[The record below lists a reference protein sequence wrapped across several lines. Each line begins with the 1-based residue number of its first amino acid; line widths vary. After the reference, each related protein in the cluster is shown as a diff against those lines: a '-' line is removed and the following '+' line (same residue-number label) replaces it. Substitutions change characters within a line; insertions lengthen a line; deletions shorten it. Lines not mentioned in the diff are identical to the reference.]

1 MTPTPF
7 LTRLRLTLA
16 SGLGIAGTLIM
27 LGTVVPPFSMMLF
40 PASIGGTELAPL
52 FLLLGM
58 LVMGLAWRRA
68 PLQRRWRQTGLWL
81 GGVVLLLSLRI
92 VVQIPFAV
100 AHAEA
105 AMDTAFGQAYTL
117 TRNRPAAVR
126 TVPISASEVLCGLR
140 LPNVV
145 VDTNVALSMVAGE
158 MRHADIF
165 HPLGAGP
172 HPIVIAIHGG
182 AWSSGTQ
189 REGATCHRT
198 LAASGFLVIAIDYR
212 LAPQTR
218 FPAQLDDVRAAISW
232 ARLHAVDYAADPSRM
247 ALLGRSAGAQL
258 ALLAAYAP
266 DAGIRAVVGF
276 YSPVD
281 LNEGYRH
288 PSVPDPLDT
297 RTVFA
302 DYLGG
307 TADEVP
313 DLYRAASPL
322 TYATTPQPPTLL
334 INGDRDHLIYLHFA
348 EQLASSLHEHG
359 TAVALLDIPWSE
371 HAFDAIPHGLG
382 GQLALYHL
390 ERFLW
395 AML

>member
-1 MTPTPF
+1 MPTSF
-7 LTRLRLTLA
+7 LTRLRLTIA
-16 SGLGIAGTLIM
+16 SGIGIAGTLIM
-27 LGTVVPPFSMMLF
+27 LGTVVPPFSMLLF

-58 LVMGLAWRRA
+58 LVLGLAWRRA
-68 PLQRRWRQTGLWL
+68 PAHRRWRQMGLWL
-81 GGVVLLLSLRI
+81 GSIVLLLSLHTVVRI
-92 VVQIPFAV
+92 PSAV
-100 AHAEA
+100 TDAEA
-105 AMDTAFGQAYTL
+105 VMNAAFGHAYAL
-117 TRNRPAAVR
+117 TYQRPTAVR
-126 TVPISASEVLCGLR
+126 TTPISTSEVFCGLS
-140 LPNVV
+140 LPAVV
-145 VDTNVALSMVAGE
+145 IDTDVVLSTVAGE
-158 MRHADIF
+158 IRHADIF

-172 HPIVIAIHGG
+172 HPVIIAIHGG
-182 AWSSGTQ
+182 AWSSGT
-189 REGATCHRT
+189 RHEGATCHRA

-212 LAPQTR
+212 LAPQTH
-218 FPAQLDDVRAAISW
+218 FPAQLDDVRAAIAWSK
-232 ARLHAVDYAADPSRM
+232 LHAVDYGADPSRM

-266 DAGIRAVVGF
+266 DADIRAVVGF

-281 LNEGYRH
+281 LNEGYHH
-288 PSVPDPLDT
+288 PSIPDPLDT
-297 RTVFA
+297 RRVFT

-313 DLYRAASPL
+313 ELYRAASPL
-322 TYATTPQPPTLL
+322 TYATRPHPPTLL
-334 INGDRDHLIYLHFA
+334 INGGRDHLIYLHFA
-348 EQLASSLHEHG
+348 HQLAARLHEHG
-359 TAVALLDIPWSE
+359 TAVAVIDIPWSE